1 MTPLHT
7 STVKDRQRRL
17 GEAVRAGRQR
27 LGMSQ
32 EGFADAIG
40 VHRTFM
46 GTVER
51 GETNVTLSNLILIAE
66 GLGVR
71 PGDLLNEAFP
81 EPVRHRATPRN
92 SGKTARRGPAL

>member
-1 MTPLHT
+1 M
-7 STVKDRQRRL
+7 KDRQRRL

-32 EGFADAIG
+32 EGFADSIG

-46 GTVER
+46 GTIER
-51 GETNVTLSNLILIAE
+51 GETNVTLSNLLLIAD

-71 PGDLLNEAFP
+71 AGDLLNEAFP
-81 EPVRHRATPRN
+81 EP
-92 SGKTARRGPAL
+92 ARRRAASRGSNKSAPRGPDL